1 MWDNFRRTVFSG
13 LGGRLLRP
21 ALATSFPPLML
32 RPRRAASTFAPVRAT
47 LVAFA
52 IVVASLLGSS
62 LAHAG
67 TSSGVYD
74 AGTSSG
80 VSDAGTSAGVY
91 DAGTSSGVY
100 DAGTSAGVYDAGT
113 SAGVSDA
120 GIPAVV
126 SDAGI
131 PAVVVPRDLDA
142 ALCSTD
148 GASEIAPRPVYPV
161 SGARIEAM
169 GGCHVFSRAFFGY
182 AQGSPD
188 GSHFSHVA
196 SDSRGE
202 TLELPAATLE
212 AIAGEP
218 MPLVA
223 PRTPRRLDEPRY
235 LRRSRDARKGRV
247 ERPPRA

>member
-80 VSDAGTSAGVY
+80 VS
-91 DAGTSSGVY
+91 